1 LHRTTVRAVVG
12 IWLVWAVALL
22 VFQVVVQAR
31 FAPER
36 PDTVLEWTAPETGPG
51 RHAEKPILQDQA
63 WPGPTEWDSEFYLSI
78 ATAGYEDPRIRV
90 HVADETGRR
99 ISLDHAFMPL
109 YPFAMR
115 VVAAPLGAVG
125 VPPLAA
131 AAIAGVVVS
140 VVSALVA
147 MLAIA
152 RLALPDM
159 GRDGAVRAALFLA
172 VFPTGFFLAM
182 VYTEALFLA
191 LAFGALTQVADRRPV
206 LAGGLAA
213 LATLTR
219 PIGVALVIPLV
230 VGSIVAWRAQ
240 RVAPQSPEG
249 ESPEVEWID
258 AGAAMASADGEAAA
272 GPAPTAKP
280 VWIGWWLLGTALPVV
295 AYAGWSVT
303 MGADF
308 DVVQREYFGG
318 AVFDIDRTL
327 HLWREI
333 LGSLATAEP
342 RTLVYYGIESI
353 AVALALVA
361 SLWALRRQP
370 GLALFGLAVIL
381 VPLTSGAP
389 QSLVRYVLAVPAI
402 FLLLA
407 RLGRWTV
414 IDRGWSFVST
424 LLFGLLLTLFT
435 FDFWV
440 A

>member
-1 LHRTTVRAVVG
+1 MDRATVRTVVG
-12 IWLVWAVALL
+12 IWLVWAVAVL

-31 FAPER
+31 FGPER
-36 PDTVLEWTAPETGPG
+36 PDTVLEWTADETGPA

-90 HVADETGRR
+90 HVAEEGGRE

-125 VPPLAA
+125 VPSLAA

-140 VVSALVA
+140 VVAALVA

-152 RLALPDM
+152 RLALPDL

-206 LAGGLAA
+206 LAGVLAA

-219 PIGVALVIPLV
+219 PVGVALVIPLV
-230 VGSIVAWRAQ
+230 VGSLVAWRAQ
-240 RVAPQSPEG
+240 RVAS
-249 ESPEVEWID
+249 S
-258 AGAAMASADGEAAA
+258 ASALPAEEAIQDGEPADAPSTAGEAASA
-272 GPAPTAKP
+272 TQPSTTP
-280 VWIGWWLLGTALPVV
+280 VWLGWWLLGTALPVV
-295 AYAGWSVT
+295 AYAGWSIT

-308 DVVQREYFGG
+308 DVVQREYFGR

-327 HLWREI
+327 HTWREI
-333 LGSLATAEP
+333 VAGIATAEP

-361 SLWALRRQP
+361 SIWALRRQP

-389 QSLVRYVLAVPAI
+389 QSLARYVLTVPAI

-414 IDRGWSFVST
+414 IDRGWSLVST